1 MKKDLRSIR
10 ISPLISA
17 ALFIGIFA
25 LLAVRSW
32 EAVLLPVLGHED
44 GRDMFAFYFNNSSP
58 CYILRYYAGYV
69 SILTNA
75 IGWAAMRLPLPA
87 SPYVF
92 TLASLVSA
100 TLGFYLLSRDEHA
113 WLIPDACTR
122 IIIVV
127 ALAILPLG
135 QGYLVNNL
143 AYSQWSLFFIL
154 IVLLSRWPL
163 PSSIGGLSAYAV
175 AVVLCAATHPLS
187 ILTVPLC
194 VGQFVLN
201 RHRSQRVVIA
211 FCVCT
216 IVAYQAIGVQHS
228 INVTPSLHSVLWA
241 MKVFLARVSFESVFG
256 ARATTLLTAHG
267 VGAYYVYAFG
277 IMILCMIASMVLT
290 SERQK
295 RDAYI
300 AGAMLLLAFAVVM
313 ISTMVRY
320 VGPEIKWIHLKEPG
334 IQRYIYI
341 PKIIFTIMILW
352 QIVPRIQGTLRSQNV
367 ISRLAFL
374 AACCVYVIAII
385 ASNRFLYRE
394 PQAEG
399 HRVQEFIYSV
409 FADLRRAK
417 HGEPYQSRHV
427 LDRGGPWD
435 IVIML
440 HDGIGDSETF
450 NKGIESDSRQR
461 DGQSRRS
468 FPLPNRTERSP

>member
-1 MKKDLRSIR
+1 MKKDLPTIR
-10 ISPLISA
+10 IGHLISA

-25 LLAVRSW
+25 LLAIRSW
-32 EAVLLPVLGHED
+32 DAVLLPILGHED

-69 SILTNA
+69 SVLTNA
-75 IGWAAMRLPLPA
+75 IGWAAMRLPLPT

-92 TLASLVSA
+92 TLASLVIA
-100 TLGFYLLSRDEHA
+100 TLGFYLLSRHEHA

-127 ALAILPLG
+127 TLAILPLG
-135 QGYLVNNL
+135 RGYLVNNL
-143 AYSQWSLFFIL
+143 TYSQWSLFFLL

-175 AVVLCAATHPLS
+175 AVALCAASHPLS

-194 VGQFVLN
+194 VAQFVLN
-201 RHRSQRVVIA
+201 RHRSQRLFIA
-211 FCVCT
+211 FCACA

-267 VGAYYVYAFG
+267 SADYVYAFG

-290 SERQK
+290 GKRQK

-320 VGPEIKWIHLKEPG
+320 VGSDNKWIHLNDPYL
-334 IQRYIYI
+334 QRYIYI
-341 PKIIFTIMILW
+341 PKIIFTIMVLW
-352 QIVPRIQGTLRSQNV
+352 QIVPRIQGALRSRNA

-394 PQAEG
+394 SQTEG
-399 HRVQEFIYSV
+399 YRVREFIYSV
-409 FADLRRAK
+409 FTDSRRAK
-417 HGEPYQSRHV
+417 RGEPYQSRHV
-427 LDRGGPWD
+427 LDRGGSWD
-435 IVIML
+435 IVLML
-440 HDGIGDSETF
+440 HDGIGNSKAF
-450 NKGIESDSRQR
+450 NKGIEIDARQR
-461 DGQSRRS
+461 DGQSSHS
-468 FPLPNRTERSP
+468 FPLPDKTERSP